1 MSEKVKELGFDEI
14 VKVLIKLFSLKIA
27 IPIVGSTMSIKIPS
41 GFSLLE
47 GERPYWYGRRSLK
60 SMTGSIIAGV
70 LLLLIGGLLLN
81 VPLIAVI
88 GIVLIIVGLVLL
100 IRVPLAVISTE
111 YLVTSHR
118 IYVKYGIVSRRVY
131 EIKNEWITGVIV
143 RQGFL
148 GRLLNYG
155 DVLYSTPGQYAGS
168 VLMVGV
174 SDPMGVKVIVEDI
187 LRKYKEA
194 QKIEEKIR
202 ELEKEYELGRISED
216 RYKELRRRY
225 EEELKKYL

>member
-1 MSEKVKELGFDEI
+1 M
-14 VKVLIKLFSLKIA
+14 A
-27 IPIVGSTMSIKIPS
+27 IKIPS

-47 GERPYWYGRRSLK
+47 GERPYWHGRRSPK
-60 SMTGSIIAGV
+60 SLMGSIIAGI
-70 LLLLIGGLLLN
+70 LLLLIGILLT
-81 VPLIAVI
+81 VVYI
-88 GIVLIIVGLVLL
+88 GVVFIIVGLILL
-100 IRVPLAVISTE
+100 IRVPLAVISSE
-111 YLVTSHR
+111 YFITSHR
-118 IYVKYGIVSRRVY
+118 MYVKYGIVSRRVF

-174 SDPMGVKVIVEDI
+174 SDPMNIRTMVEDI
-187 LRKYKEA
+187 LRKRKEA
-194 QKIEEKIR
+194 LKIEEKIKG
-202 ELEKEYELGRISED
+202 LETEYELGRISED
-216 RYKELRRRY
+216 RYVELKRKY

>member
-1 MSEKVKELGFDEI
+1 MESI
-14 VKVLIKLFSLKIA
+14 M
-27 IPIVGSTMSIKIPS
+27 PIKIPS
-41 GFSLLE
+41 GFSLSE
-47 GERPYWYGRRSLK
+47 GERPYWYGKRSPK
-60 SMTGSIIAGV
+60 SLIGSIVAGV
-70 LLLLIGGLLLN
+70 LLLLIGI
-81 VPLIAVI
+81 PLTII
-88 GIVLIIVGLVLL
+88 GIGVVLIVVGLILL

-168 VLMVGV
+168 VLMAGV